1 MKMSEEYINKIEKYI
16 YSYIHEHT
24 ERKERIVGTPLC
36 ATFTKTNIYPDIF
49 SPIILP

>member
-24 ERKERIVGTPLC
+24 ERKEMIIGKALC
-36 ATFTKTNIYPDIF
+36 ATFTKTNMCPDIF